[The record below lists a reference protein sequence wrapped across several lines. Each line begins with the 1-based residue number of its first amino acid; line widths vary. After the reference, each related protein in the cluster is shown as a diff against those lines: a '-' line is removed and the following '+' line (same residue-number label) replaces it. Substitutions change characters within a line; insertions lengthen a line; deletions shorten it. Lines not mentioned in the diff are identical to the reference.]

1 MTVNEGSASL
11 SAIQIDALR
20 EVGNIGAGNAAIA
33 LSQMVDKKVDLSVPK
48 ASLQPL
54 VCIPELVG
62 GPETAVAGVYLNI
75 AGDCSGSILLL
86 LEKESAESLAALMVP
101 QDLATSEEMG
111 VVKRSALQETGS
123 ILSGAYLSALGQLT
137 GLFFK
142 QSVPG
147 FAMDM
152 AGAIMD
158 YVLVD
163 LGATEQHVLVVETD
177 FMVSG
182 VKILGHLILFPDLG
196 TLATILERLGVPLE

>member
-1 MTVNEGSASL
+1 MTPVEPTRSLTDMQISAL
-11 SAIQIDALR
+11 K

-33 LSQMVDKKVDLSVPK
+33 LSQMVEKKVDLSVPK
-48 ASLQPL
+48 ATLVPL
-54 VCIPELVG
+54 TGVPDLVG
-62 GPETAVAGVYLNI
+62 GPETTVAGVYLNI
-75 AGDCSGSILLL
+75 TGDCSGSILLL
-86 LEKESAESLAALMVP
+86 LEKESAASLASLMVP
-101 QDLATSEEMG
+101 EDLDAPDINI
-111 VVKRSALQETGS
+111 VKSSALQETGS

-142 QSVPG
+142 PSVPG

-163 LGATEQHVLVVETD
+163 LGAMEEQVLVVETD
-177 FMVSG
+177 FQVSG

-196 TLATILERLGVPLE
+196 TLSTILERLGVPFE

>member
-1 MTVNEGSASL
+1 MTPEEQPRTL
-11 SAIQIDALR
+11 TAIQISALK

-33 LSQMVDKKVDLSVPK
+33 LSQMVEKKVDLSVPK
-48 ASLQPL
+48 ATLVSLTGVPD
-54 VCIPELVG
+54 LVG
-62 GPETAVAGVYLNI
+62 GPETTVAGVYLTI

-86 LEKESAESLAALMVP
+86 LEKESANSLASLMVP
-101 QDLATSEEMG
+101 EDLDAPDIN

-142 QSVPG
+142 PSVPG

-163 LGATEQHVLVVETD
+163 LGATEEQVLVVETD
-177 FMVSG
+177 FQVSG

-196 TLATILERLGVPLE
+196 TLATILERLGVPFE

>member
-1 MTVNEGSASL
+1 MQISAL
-11 SAIQIDALR
+11 K

-33 LSQMVDKKVDLSVPK
+33 LSQMVEKKVDLSVPR
-48 ASLQPL
+48 AIL
-54 VCIPELVG
+54 VTLTSVPDLVG

-75 AGDCSGSILLL
+75 TGDCSGSILLL
-86 LEKESAESLAALMVP
+86 LEKDSAGSLASLMVP
-101 QDLATSEEMG
+101 EELEAPDID
-111 VVKRSALQETGS
+111 VVKSSALQETGS

-142 QSVPG
+142 PSVPG

-152 AGAIMD
+152 AGAILD

-163 LGATEQHVLVVETD
+163 LGATEEQVLVVETD

-182 VKILGHLILFPDLG
+182 VTILGHLILFPDLG
-196 TLATILERLGVPLE
+196 TLSTILERLGVPFG